1 MRLGGHQL
9 SNWIFLEF
17 LDMTSLAINYYLVKK
32 QSIYFTLSNWAFSY
46 ILIERYPFKRSI
58 QSYYGHDHRPSQEV
72 L

>member
-32 QSIYFTLSNWAFSY
+32 QSIYVTLSNWAFSY
-46 ILIERYPFKRSI
+46 ILREKYPFKRSI
-58 QSYYGHDHRPSQEV
+58 QS
-72 L
+72 LLI